1 MDVRFASVAD
11 SVQEF
16 ARRAATVSLAIKEN
30 GFFFDKAYDV
40 SEICRPARAWPSEN
54 PERL

>member
-1 MDVRFASVAD
+1 MNVRFASVAD

-16 ARRAATVSLAIKEN
+16 ARRTATVSLAIKEN

-40 SEICRPARAWPSEN
+40 SEICRPARTWPSEN